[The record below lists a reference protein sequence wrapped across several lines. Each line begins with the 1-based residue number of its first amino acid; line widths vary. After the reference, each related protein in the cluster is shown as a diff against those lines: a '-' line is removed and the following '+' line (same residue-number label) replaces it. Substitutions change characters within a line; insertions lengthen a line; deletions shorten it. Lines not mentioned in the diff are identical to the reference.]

1 MTTPLALLDDADRV
15 RLALSP
21 IRRQLLEALREPGSA
36 ASLSVALGIPRQK
49 LGYHLRELEAAGL
62 VRLVEAR
69 KRRGFTERL
78 LQASADAYMVDPE
91 VLSGPST
98 AAAWTQDR
106 YAADYLTRTAAEIV
120 RDVGRMRGA
129 AEAEGRRLLTF
140 TLDAEVAFAAPGDLE
155 RFADRLAAAMAD
167 LVTEFDT
174 PGGRPFRLVAGAHP
188 AAGARLRKTTR
199 Q

>member
-1 MTTPLALLDDADRV
+1 MLDDADHV

-21 IRRQLLEALREPGSA
+21 IRRRLLEALREPASA
-36 ASLSVALGIPRQK
+36 AALATKLGMPRQK

-62 VRLVEAR
+62 VELVEER
-69 KRRGFTERL
+69 RRRGFTERVL
-78 LQASADAYMVDPE
+78 VASAGAYMVDPA
-91 VLSGPST
+91 VLG
-98 AAAWTQDR
+98 AADAAQVQDR
-106 YAADYLTRTAAEIV
+106 YAADHLVRTAAEVV

-129 AEAEGRRLLTF
+129 ADAEGRRLLTF
-140 TLDAEVAFAAPGDLE
+140 TLEAEVAFAAPGDLE

-174 PGGRPFRLVAGAHP
+174 PGGRPFRLIAGAHP
-188 AAGARLRKTTR
+188 AAGTRQRKTTK